1 MQIIPV
7 RTRLFRQDESVADF
21 VREHVTDLRPDDI
34 LVITSKIVALSQGR
48 VLESGFDKRATIRA
62 EADEVRESPWCFL
75 TRRGSDWCA
84 NAGVDESNAD
94 GKLILL
100 PKDPAGAARALR
112 VSLERIYGF
121 APTLILTDTRIV
133 PLRQGTMGMALAWA
147 GIKPIKDY
155 VGSPDLYGRHLKM
168 TKANIVHAL
177 ATAAV
182 LVMGEGAESVPIVII
197 RDADV
202 ERDPD
207 ASGEVSD
214 LAILPREDVYRVVFE

>member
-1 MQIIPV
+1 
-7 RTRLFRQDESVADF
+7 
-21 VREHVTDLRPDDI
+21 
-34 LVITSKIVALSQGR
+34 
-48 VLESGFDKRATIRA
+48 
-62 EADEVRESPWCFL
+62 
-75 TRRGSDWCA
+75 
-84 NAGVDESNAD
+84 
-94 GKLILL
+94 
-100 PKDPAGAARALR
+100 
-112 VSLERIYGF
+112 
-121 APTLILTDTRIV
+121 
-133 PLRQGTMGMALAWA
+133 
-147 GIKPIKDY
+147 
-155 VGSPDLYGRHLKM
+155 M